1 MLKVSSCSYG
11 NFAAST
17 AWLPRDFPDPFA
29 RGSSIMPWDREDKRH
44 VLQDGRPFVVGL
56 SDDAGGGGP
65 LGFASKVQSPC

>member
-1 MLKVSSCSYG
+1 
-11 NFAAST
+11 
-17 AWLPRDFPDPFA
+17 
-29 RGSSIMPWDREDKRH
+29 MPWDREDKRH